1 MSFIPG
7 LAAFHK
13 TQRLQQSATAG
24 MEGMFVNEKP
34 TSHAR
39 QIRDIEEI
47 TGEISGIWHRAIDLF
62 GRLEPTIPPCAT
74 AYDIFQKI
82 ELKKSGPGVAF
93 GLYHINFGKSVS
105 TEIRDHMFRLMW
117 HCVGMYAR
125 EKFSNVRII
134 WDVANDDYTS
144 AVYVAVMNNN
154 NARLV
159 EVPRQNIAAIH
170 DNLVKQTS
178 GATISNL
185 TDGRFNQAI

>member
-74 AYDIFQKI
+74 AYDIFQK
-82 ELKKSGPGVAF
+82 S
-93 GLYHINFGKSVS
+93 S
-105 TEIRDHMFRLMW
+105 
-117 HCVGMYAR
+117 
-125 EKFSNVRII
+125 
-134 WDVANDDYTS
+134 
-144 AVYVAVMNNN
+144 
-154 NARLV
+154 
-159 EVPRQNIAAIH
+159 
-170 DNLVKQTS
+170 
-178 GATISNL
+178 
-185 TDGRFNQAI
+185 